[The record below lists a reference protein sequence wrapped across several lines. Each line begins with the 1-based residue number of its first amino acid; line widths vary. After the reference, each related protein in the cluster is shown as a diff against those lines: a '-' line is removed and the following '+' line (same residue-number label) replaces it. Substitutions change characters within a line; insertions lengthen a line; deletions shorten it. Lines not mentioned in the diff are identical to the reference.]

1 MEQPPSILKSPLP
14 KHFSAQSHL
23 GLCILCLLLHK
34 TCLLQAEIQKL
45 LIQSIT
51 WTILAHP
58 YPGFFQIFFYKRMM
72 NEIFSGVE
80 GIPDS
85 YFSLWM
91 TVGRI

>member
-23 GLCILCLLLHK
+23 GLASCAFYYS
-34 TCLLQAEIQKL
+34 LLQAEIQKL

-58 YPGFFQIFFYKRMM
+58 YPGFFSDF
-72 NEIFSGVE
+72 
-80 GIPDS
+80 
-85 YFSLWM
+85 LL
-91 TVGRI
+91 

>member
-1 MEQPPSILKSPLP
+1 MSLFAQYVGISSLKTME
-14 KHFSAQSHL
+14 H
-23 GLCILCLLLHK
+23 
-34 TCLLQAEIQKL
+34 
-45 LIQSIT
+45 
-51 WTILAHP
+51 
-58 YPGFFQIFFYKRMM
+58 FFQIFFYKRMM